1 MPLSPPV
8 ERSCLHNRTYDFHG
22 YRRADG
28 LWDIEGR
35 IVDTK
40 TYPFANQD
48 RGEIPPGEALHDM
61 SIRLT
66 IDEDFK
72 VHDIEA
78 VTDFSPFT
86 ICPNVTPNFRRMIG
100 TQIKSGWTLQV
111 RKTLGGIEGCT
122 HLVDLLVAM
131 ATVAFQTLYP
141 VRAAKAAGRQPGER
155 PGLLET
161 CHAFAT
167 DSPIVKRSW
176 PEFYTGED

>member
-8 ERSCLHNRTYDFHG
+8 ERTCLHNRTYDFQG
-22 YRRADG
+22 YQRADG

-66 IDEDFK
+66 IDGDFK

-78 VTDFSPFT
+78 VTDYSPFT
-86 ICPNVTPNFRRMIG
+86 ICPNVTPNFKRMIG
-100 TQIKSGWTLQV
+100 AEIKLGWTLQV
-111 RKTLGGIEGCT
+111 HKSLGGVEGRPP
-122 HLVDLLVAM
+122 LGPLLIDM
-131 ATVAFQTLYP
+131 DTVALQTL
-141 VRAAKAAGRQPGER
+141 
-155 PGLLET
+155 
-161 CHAFAT
+161 
-167 DSPIVKRSW
+167 
-176 PEFYTGED
+176 